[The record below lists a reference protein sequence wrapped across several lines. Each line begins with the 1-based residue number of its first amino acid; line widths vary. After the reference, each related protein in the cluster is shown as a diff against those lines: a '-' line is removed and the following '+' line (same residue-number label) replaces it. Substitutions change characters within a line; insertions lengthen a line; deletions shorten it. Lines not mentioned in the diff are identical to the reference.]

1 MEGFMKITKEE
12 IEKLGPCPDGLKWG
26 IENCKGM
33 SNLEN
38 ILIKLN
44 DHRPDWSRWLFTHL
58 MTRKQC
64 VELAV
69 FSAEQVL
76 RIYENKYQGDNRPR
90 KAIESAKEWLT
101 NPTADA
107 ADAAYAADDA
117 AASAVAYASAAYAAA
132 SAAYAAA
139 YAAASAASAAYAA
152 YAAYASAAYASAANA
167 ADYAGAAYAAYAASA
182 ASAERLKL
190 QRKIIRQA
198 VRILERNL

>member
-58 MTRKQC
+58 MTEKQYS
-64 VELAV
+64 EIALLSYIAT
-69 FSAEQVL
+69 
-76 RIYENKYQGDNRPR
+76 Y
-90 KAIESAKEWLT
+90 
-101 NPTADA
+101 
-107 ADAAYAADDA
+107 
-117 AASAVAYASAAYAAA
+117 SAAYT
-132 SAAYAAA
+132 Y
-139 YAAASAASAAYAA
+139 
-152 YAAYASAAYASAANA
+152 
-167 ADYAGAAYAAYAASA
+167 
-182 ASAERLKL
+182 AERLKL

-198 VRILERNL
+198 VRILERDL